1 VPLQLQLLGVLLPH
15 LHLGV
20 QLQVQ
25 LQLRRGS
32 QGKVVQHQP
41 LTRVKKH
48 LQRQRVWL
56 RQLLMM
62 MTGLKINLHL
72 LRLQGENQIAQRF

>member
-1 VPLQLQLLGVLLPH
+1 VLLQLQLLGVLLPH

-25 LQLRRGS
+25 LRRGS
-32 QGKVVQHQP
+32 QGEVVQHQP
-41 LTRVKKH
+41 MTRVKKH

-56 RQLLMM
+56 RQLLMVM
-62 MTGLKINLHL
+62 RGLKINLHL
-72 LRLQGENQIAQRF
+72 LRLQGENQIAQGF

>member
-41 LTRVKKH
+41 MTRVKKH

-56 RQLLMM
+56 RQLLMRR
-62 MTGLKINLHL
+62 LPINLHL
-72 LRLQGENQIAQRF
+72 LRLQRKDQIAQ

>member
-20 QLQVQ
+20 QLH

-41 LTRVKKH
+41 MTRVKKH

-56 RQLLMM
+56 RQLLMRR
-62 MTGLKINLHL
+62 LPINMHL
-72 LRLQGENQIAQRF
+72 LRLQRKDQDQIAQ